1 MFNRKGD
8 FYVFYIFNW
17 ILQLS
22 KNNKKVLTNKIKR
35 YILMANKGGMQ
46 MKILGEKSLSSRVI
60 VGLNILFTAISAIDI
75 LVLGIIA
82 KVIMHITSGEN
93 VQNNIGD
100 LTLFSMIIATGIIA
114 LFIIYQ
120 FIKIFQNLK
129 SNTLFCENNSKRL
142 NTVSYSCFIIS
153 LLYFAITIL
162 IGIMLKTLE
171 YELMLHYILAFSIM
185 LMIIFIV
192 SGIGIK
198 ILNEIYK
205 RAIEYKEEND
215 FTI

>member
-1 MFNRKGD
+1 
-8 FYVFYIFNW
+8 
-17 ILQLS
+17 
-22 KNNKKVLTNKIKR
+22 
-35 YILMANKGGMQ
+35 MANKGGMQ
-46 MKILGEKSLSSRVI
+46 MKILGEKSLSSKVI
-60 VGLNILFTAISAIDI
+60 VGLNILFIAISAIDI
-75 LVLGIIA
+75 LVLSIIA
-82 KVIMHITSGEN
+82 KVIMHIVRGEN

-100 LTLFSMIIATGIIA
+100 LTLFSMIITTGIIA

-129 SNTLFCENNSKRL
+129 SNILFCENNSKRL

-153 LLYFAITIL
+153 LLYFGITVF
-162 IGIMLKTLE
+162 IGIILKTLK
-171 YELMLHYILAFSIM
+171 YELMLHYILAFSVM
-185 LMIIFIV
+185 LTIIFIV

-205 RAIEYKEEND
+205 RAIKYKEEND